1 MLERPGS
8 QVWGVLWELDTE
20 HSETLD
26 QQEGV
31 PTVYNKK
38 TVNVMLEDGSAQV
51 GLPGLSLQAG
61 LCCQKIV
68 NVAAVKLVKIG
79 LKYLPQIFPPFPRG
93 PTYT

>member
-1 MLERPGS
+1 MLEKPGS

-38 TVNVMLEDGSAQV
+38 TVNVILEDGSAQV
-51 GLPGLSLQAG
+51 PAQTWSSLLDTIYNNAIWHHFM
-61 LCCQKIV
+61 K
-68 NVAAVKLVKIG
+68 K
-79 LKYLPQIFPPFPRG
+79 
-93 PTYT
+93 T

>member
-8 QVWGVLWELDTE
+8 QVWGVLWELDNS

-38 TVNVMLEDGSAQV
+38 TVRVHLKDGTEQV
-51 GLPGLSLQAG
+51 TTYNS
-61 LCCQKIV
+61 
-68 NVAAVKLVKIG
+68 KLF
-79 LKYLPQIFPPFPRG
+79 LLFSCE
-93 PTYT
+93 

>member
-38 TVNVMLEDGSAQV
+38 TVYVMLEDGSAQV
-51 GLPGLSLQAG
+51 PDQTWSSLLFMTMQYDII
-61 LCCQKIV
+61 L
-68 NVAAVKLVKIG
+68 
-79 LKYLPQIFPPFPRG
+79 
-93 PTYT
+93 

>member
-1 MLERPGS
+1 MLEKPGS

-51 GLPGLSLQAG
+51 PDQTWSSLLFMTIQYDII
-61 LCCQKIV
+61 L
-68 NVAAVKLVKIG
+68 
-79 LKYLPQIFPPFPRG
+79 
-93 PTYT
+93 